1 MIQPARILGQG
12 EGEGGVVERGG
23 GGGGG
28 GIGGVRNLCIAGLFS
43 LKDTVRKLN
52 KKLHV

>member
-12 EGEGGVVERGG
+12 EGEGGWWREGG
-23 GGGGG
+23 GGGR
-28 GIGGVRNLCIAGLFS
+28 GGVRNLCIAGLFS

>member
-12 EGEGGVVERGG
+12 EGEGGWWREG

>member
-12 EGEGGVVERGG
+12 EGEGGWWRE

>member
-12 EGEGGVVERGG
+12 EGEGGGG
-23 GGGGG
+23 AG

>member
-12 EGEGGVVERGG
+12 EGEGGWWREGG
-23 GGGGG
+23 GGR
-28 GIGGVRNLCIAGLFS
+28 GGVRNLCIAGLLS
-43 LKDTVRKLN
+43 LKDAERKLN